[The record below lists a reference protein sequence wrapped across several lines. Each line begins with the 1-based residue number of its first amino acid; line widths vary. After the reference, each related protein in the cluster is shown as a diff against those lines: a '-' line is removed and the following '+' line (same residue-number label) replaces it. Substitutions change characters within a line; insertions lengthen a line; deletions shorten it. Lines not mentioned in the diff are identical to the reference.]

1 MFSNMYMKYKYLEHT
16 ADIKFQAF
24 GKSLEEAFSN
34 SAYAMINIICEREVK
49 SKIKKKI
56 KISGIDSNAIL
67 YKFLEEI
74 IFLLNTEN
82 FLLSKVSGIT
92 IKGNELKA
100 ELSGDDLN
108 NYELELDVKAVTYNE
123 MFIKKEKGEF
133 TIQVVLDI

>member
-1 MFSNMYMKYKYLEHT
+1 
-16 ADIKFQAF
+16 
-24 GKSLEEAFSN
+24 
-34 SAYAMINIICEREVK
+34 MINIICEREVK

>member
-1 MFSNMYMKYKYLEHT
+1 MYMKYKYLEHT

-34 SAYAMINIICEREVK
+34 SAYAMINIICER
-49 SKIKKKI
+49 
-56 KISGIDSNAIL
+56 
-67 YKFLEEI
+67 
-74 IFLLNTEN
+74 EN